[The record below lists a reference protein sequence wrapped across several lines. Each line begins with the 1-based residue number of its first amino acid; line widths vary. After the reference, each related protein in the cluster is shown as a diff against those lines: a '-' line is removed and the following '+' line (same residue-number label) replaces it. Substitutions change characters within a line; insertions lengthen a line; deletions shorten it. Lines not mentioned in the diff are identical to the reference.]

1 MFMLLKFSWFFI
13 HIKLRTNQ
21 YFENLFFCVIFSLI
35 LKVFNYIS
43 IADFKIRVLKQM
55 LENVDLHV
63 FIFHFDICF
72 TFDPSNPIPFQCFK
86 DLFKF
91 SFLHYYRY
99 FTFESA
105 VPRILLQLY
114 QTATSFCSE
123 SKILPDV
130 IKLPFLSLI
139 FNLFFHRIKH
149 NFRISRFDF

>member
-35 LKVFNYIS
+35 LKVFNYVS

-72 TFDPSNPIPFQCFK
+72 TFDPSNPIPFQHSKFVSKYWNYLNVKHLKPVQMQEHQHKRSGKELDDKKIKKDGKNEELNFK
-86 DLFKF
+86 EQYK
-91 SFLHYYRY
+91 
-99 FTFESA
+99 
-105 VPRILLQLY
+105 RIGG
-114 QTATSFCSE
+114 
-123 SKILPDV
+123 K
-130 IKLPFLSLI
+130 
-139 FNLFFHRIKH
+139 
-149 NFRISRFDF
+149 